1 MSKDKCCKKTSIGGQ
16 ALIEGIMMRGPH
28 KTVMAVRR
36 KNGEIAIENMNV
48 IQLKDKYKFLGWP
61 IIRGAVSMVESMIF
75 GYKALMKSAD
85 MSGMLDEEEEEKQ
98 AKADKKAAKKAKNAD
113 LPENT
118 DEDLAA
124 AQTDETAQPDETGK
138 IDGISEE
145 KAENEPAD
153 KAEDKKEDSGILMTV
168 IGAISMVLGVALAI
182 GLFIFLP
189 SFLFKSVNTLT
200 GDKITAFQAVFEGV
214 LKIVIFVIYIAL
226 VAQMKDIKRVFM
238 YHGAEHKTIFCY
250 EHGKELTVENVRTE
264 RRFHPRCGTSFLI
277 LMLIVS
283 IVFYMIVARLVPV
296 LAKNLFL
303 WIIIRIICLPVIIGI
318 GYELIKFCGRHDNLL
333 TRIISA
339 PGMWLQHITTNEP
352 DDSMIEV
359 AIKAM
364 TEVIPENSEDD
375 EW

>member
-48 IQLKDKYKFLGWP
+48 TQLKDKYKFLGWP

-138 IDGISEE
+138 TDGISEE

>member
-48 IQLKDKYKFLGWP
+48 TQLKDKYKFLGWP
-61 IIRGAVSMVESMIF
+61 IIRGAVSMVESMVF

-113 LPENT
+113 LLENT
-118 DEDLAA
+118 DENLAA

-138 IDGISEE
+138 TDGISEE

-189 SFLFKSVNTLT
+189 SFLFTSVNTLT

-250 EHGKELTVENVRTE
+250 EHGKDLTVENVRTE

-283 IVFYMIVARLVPV
+283 IVFYMIVARLLPV